1 MLQWGR
7 ILMRGS
13 CIYMGS
19 CLVVTAILAT
29 TAAAQ
34 SPDNENDRLARE
46 HFELGKALYSAG
58 QYSQAIGE
66 FEIAYRL
73 SKRPP
78 LLYNIYLAARNAGR
92 RPTAADAL
100 RRYLRLA
107 PNASNRD
114 ALELQ
119 LRALDE
125 SLRNYPPD
133 LKSRDPD
140 STPLAVP
147 PQPTPERQ
155 TPPLLGVAVT
165 GLGAA
170 MLIGGTVTG
179 FMAISQN
186 AELQD
191 QCPDNVCLPGFESDV
206 NRLET
211 LTTLTDVL
219 LIGGA
224 GVLALG
230 IGLWLWLDNDTDEAE
245 AMPVTTTASCTWDGC
260 IAQARVRY

>member
-1 MLQWGR
+1 
-7 ILMRGS
+7 MRLSRVGAL
-13 CIYMGS
+13 I
-19 CLVVTAILAT
+19 CLVAT
-29 TAAAQ
+29 GAPATNATAQ
-34 SPDNENDRLARE
+34 SDAENDRLARE
-46 HFELGKALYSAG
+46 HFDLGKALYSAG
-58 QYSQAIGE
+58 QYEQAIGE
-66 FEIAYRL
+66 FEISYRL

-78 LLYNIYLAARNAGR
+78 LLYNIYLAARNAGQR
-92 RPTAADAL
+92 TTAADAL
-100 RRYLRLA
+100 RRYLRLS
-107 PNASNRD
+107 PKVSNRE

-119 LRALDE
+119 LRTLEE

-133 LKSRDPD
+133 AQKQEQAGD
-140 STPLAVP
+140 SGAVS
-147 PQPTPERQ
+147 PQPQSPEHH

-170 MLIGGTVTG
+170 MLIGGAVTG

-186 AELQD
+186 AKLQD

-206 NRLET
+206 NRLDT

-230 IGLWLWLDNDTDEAE
+230 IGLWLWLDDDEAE
-245 AMPVTTTASCTWDGC
+245 TIPIAPTASCTWDGC
-260 IAQARVRY
+260 VAQARMHF